1 MHLGTRDAEQ
11 PAPSN
16 TILSG
21 PFEGMPHGKAGLILC
36 DPPWR
41 FNVRNRDTGLRKSA
55 DLHYDTMTLDD
66 IKALPVA
73 DLAAR
78 DCTLVMW
85 ATAPFLRHALDTID
99 AWGFTYKTMG
109 AWAKRTRTD
118 ASWAFGTGYV
128 LRSASEPYLFA
139 SRGKPR
145 VAVRNV
151 RNLIVAP
158 LREHSRKPDQ
168 MHDDLERM
176 FPDVVRLELF
186 ARQSREGWLTWGNQR
201 SLFDPNPEGT
211 SHAH

>member
-1 MHLGTRDAEQ
+1 MAQDATLRD
-11 PAPSN
+11 
-16 TILSG
+16 G
-21 PFEGMPHGKAGLILC
+21 PFAGLPRNQAGLILC

-41 FNVRNRDTGLRKSA
+41 FNVRSRDTGLRKSA
-55 DLHYDTMTLDD
+55 DLHYPTMTLDD

-78 DCTLVMW
+78 DCALVMW
-85 ATAPFLRHALDTID
+85 TTAPFLHLALDTLA

-109 AWAKRTRTD
+109 SWAKRTRTD
-118 ASWAFGTGYV
+118 KSWAFGTGYV
-128 LRSASEPYLFA
+128 FRSASEPYLFA
-139 SRGKPR
+139 TRGNPK
-145 VAVRNV
+145 VSVRNV

-176 FPDVVRLELF
+176 FPDVPRIELF

-201 SLFDPNPEGT
+201 ELFDLRRAPEPGA
-211 SHAH
+211 SVHPHA